1 MREGPAHRYRV
12 TVRSLAGCASAAS
25 QAATSAT
32 RTTTVATATGSATG
46 ATRIVVWSVNS
57 DGPDFRAILTGA
69 VGDYGPAVTVL
80 PNGTVEPEHTS
91 EMELKLVCWGAR
103 RSLRAA

>member
-1 MREGPAHRYRV
+1 
-12 TVRSLAGCASAAS
+12 
-25 QAATSAT
+25 
-32 RTTTVATATGSATG
+32 
-46 ATRIVVWSVNS
+46 VNS

-80 PNGTVEPEHTS
+80 PNGTVDPEHTS

-103 RSLRAA
+103 RSLTAA